1 MYRIIESLQDT
12 VEIVRQQRNNAV
24 LSGLYDTA
32 QFLFDKEKELLL
44 FIEKFEESLY
54 LIEE

>member
-1 MYRIIESLQDT
+1 MYKIIESLQDT

-32 QFLFDKEKELLL
+32 QMLLDKEHELLAI
-44 FIEKFEESLY
+44 IEKLEHELY
-54 LIEE
+54 SVEG